1 VSLWRERMKA
11 GAVGA
16 ALVAL
21 VWIAKEL
28 MT

>member
-16 ALVAL
+16 ALVAIA
-21 VWIAKEL
+21 WIVKEL